1 MTQEEVKKLENRNF
15 KRTRLDNT
23 WQRNFKSEKGVLNVL
38 VFKDSSWG
46 YMIRIVF
53 SDGFRDIAIKKRFDT
68 LEECL
73 DMLKNNA
80 YEPVEAYDAELIGY
94 LRNNI

>member
-1 MTQEEVKKLENRNF
+1 MTQEEIKKLENRNF

-80 YEPVEAYDAELIGY
+80 YEPVEAYDTELIGY

>member
-1 MTQEEVKKLENRNF
+1 MTQEEIKKLENRNF

-53 SDGFRDIAIKKRFDT
+53 FNCFRDIAIKKRFDT

-80 YEPVEAYDAELIGY
+80 YEPTETYDTELIGY